1 GEALERAEKYGFDR
15 IVVEPMGN
23 MPVIKDLIVDM
34 DAVHWKKV
42 QRVTPWLLPAED
54 PPEGD
59 VYTVPAEAIVISAIE
74 RKESRGAQYRT
85 DYPER
90 NDDEWLR
97 HINVSANGAEPE
109 LSYSPVTMT
118 QWEPQERTY

>member
-1 GEALERAEKYGFDR
+1 MLGALELQFMID
-15 IVVEPMGN
+15 N
-23 MPVIKDLIVDM
+23 
-34 DAVHWKKV
+34 
-42 QRVTPWLLPAED
+42 
-54 PPEGD
+54 
-59 VYTVPAEAIVISAIE
+59 AEAIVISAIE

-90 NDDEWLR
+90 NDDEWLK